1 MVKRKDSTMKAQ
13 RVRTLL
19 NIIKEGGDGKHCC
32 MGELLSGEVYT
43 CCSRC
48 IFSETYEI
56 EDDYEDSSEAGC
68 ASLQEI
74 GLV

>member
-1 MVKRKDSTMKAQ
+1 MKAQ

-19 NIIKEGGDGKHCC
+19 NAMKEDRDVRYCC
-32 MGELLSGEVYT
+32 MGELLSGDVYT
-43 CCSRC
+43 CCSHC

-68 ASLQEI
+68 AALQEI